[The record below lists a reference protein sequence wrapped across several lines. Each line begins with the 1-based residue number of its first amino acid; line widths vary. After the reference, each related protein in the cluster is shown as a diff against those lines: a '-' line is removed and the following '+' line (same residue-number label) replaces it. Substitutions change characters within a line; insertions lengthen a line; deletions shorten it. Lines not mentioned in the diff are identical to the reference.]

1 MEAIEEVGGLD
12 ALKEDADLAVDTIN
26 AYTRRVKGTW
36 FILFSLSELSLCRTD
51 I

>member
-26 AYTRRVKGTW
+26 AYTRRVKGTG
-36 FILFSLSELSLCRTD
+36 LSYLVYLNSRRID